1 MKNRQENLGEVVLYK
16 TEDGKA
22 ALDVRLDGDTVW
34 LSQKQ
39 MSELF
44 DKNVRTVSEHLRN
57 IFREGELKKSS
68 VIRNFRIT
76 ASDGKT
82 YDTQLHN
89 LDVIISVGYR
99 VKSKRG
105 TQFRIWATQTLKDHL
120 VRGYTL
126 NERRLR
132 ERGIE
137 MEQAVQLLSRTLTR
151 HELVTEEGRGVL
163 DVITRYAKSWLLL
176 KEYDDNTLSVPE
188 RRRPARVAIDY
199 ARARENINMLKAR
212 LVEKGEASSLF
223 GQERTEQ
230 LVGILGAIE
239 QTFDGDPLY
248 PSIEEKA
255 AHLLYFVIKDHPFAD
270 GNKRIGSFLFIL
282 FLRENGYLED
292 ANGVPKINDN
302 ALVALALLTAESEPR
317 NKELMIRLIMNLIAT
332 NATDS
337 VDLIR
342 EDRSR

>member
-1 MKNRQENLGEVVLYK
+1 MNNRRNDLGEVVLYK

-22 ALDVRLDGDTVW
+22 ALDVTLEGDTVW

-39 MSELF
+39 MGELF

-57 IFREGELKKSS
+57 IFKEGELKKSS

-76 ASDGKT
+76 AADGKT
-82 YDTQLHN
+82 YDTQLYN

-137 MEQAVQLLSRTLTR
+137 MEQAAQLLSRTLTR

-199 ARARENINMLKAR
+199 ARARENINTLKAR
-212 LVEKGEASSLF
+212 LMEKGEASNLF

-230 LVGILGAIE
+230 LIGILGAIE
-239 QTFDGDPLY
+239 QTFGGDPLY

-292 ANGVPKINDN
+292 ANGMPKINDN

-317 NKELMIRLIMNLIAT
+317 NKELMIRLIMNLLAEKQ
-332 NATDS
+332 A
-337 VDLIR
+337 
-342 EDRSR
+342 

>member
-1 MKNRQENLGEVVLYK
+1 MKNRQENLGEVILYK
-16 TEDGKA
+16 TEDGKT

-34 LSQKQ
+34 LSQKE
-39 MSELF
+39 MGELF
-44 DKNVRTVSEHLRN
+44 DKNVRTVSEHLKN
-57 IFREGELKKSS
+57 IFKERELKKSS

-76 ASDGKT
+76 AADGKT
-82 YDTQLHN
+82 YDTQMYN
-89 LDVIISVGYR
+89 LDAILSVGYR
-99 VKSKRG
+99 VNSKRG

-151 HELVTEEGRGVL
+151 HDLVTDEGRGVL
-163 DVITRYAKSWLLL
+163 DVIARYAKSWRLLN
-176 KEYDDNTLSVPE
+176 EYDEDKLSIPE
-188 RRRPARVAIDY
+188 RRRPARVAVDCT
-199 ARARENINMLKAR
+199 RARENIKLLKTR
-212 LVEKGEASSLF
+212 LVEKGEASNLF

-239 QTFDGDPLY
+239 QTFGGEPLY

-292 ANGVPKINDN
+292 ATGATKINDN

-317 NKELMIRLIMNLIAT
+317 NKELMIRLIMNLLVEKQA
-332 NATDS
+332 
-337 VDLIR
+337 
-342 EDRSR
+342 

>member
-1 MKNRQENLGEVVLYK
+1 MNNRQNNLGEVVLYK

-22 ALDVRLDGDTVW
+22 ALDVTLDGDTVW

-39 MSELF
+39 MGELF

-57 IFREGELKKSS
+57 IFKDGELKKSS

-76 ASDGKT
+76 AADGKT
-82 YDTQLHN
+82 YDTQLYN

-126 NERRLR
+126 NERRLS

-151 HELVTEEGRGVL
+151 HELVTEDGRGVL
-163 DVITRYAKSWLLL
+163 DVIARYAKSWLLL

-212 LVEKGEASSLF
+212 LMEKGEASNLF

-230 LVGILGAIE
+230 LIGILGAIE
-239 QTFDGDPLY
+239 QTFGGDPLY

-255 AHLLYFVIKDHPFAD
+255 AHLLYFVIKDHPFTD

-282 FLRENGYLED
+282 FLRANDYLED
-292 ANGVPKINDN
+292 VNGVPKINDN

-317 NKELMIRLIMNLIAT
+317 NKELMIRLIMNLLA
-332 NATDS
+332 DK
-337 VDLIR
+337 
-342 EDRSR
+342 

>member
-1 MKNRQENLGEVVLYK
+1 MNNRQNDLGEVVLYK
-16 TEDGKA
+16 TEDGKT
-22 ALDVRLDGDTVW
+22 ALDVRLEGDTVW
-34 LSQKQ
+34 LTQAQMAKLFNNTKQ
-39 MSELF
+39 NISLH
-44 DKNVRTVSEHLRN
+44 TRN
-57 IFREGELKKSS
+57 IFRERELTEKAVVKESLT
-68 VIRNFRIT
+68 T
-76 ASDGKT
+76 APDGKKYRT
-82 YDTQLHN
+82 KYFN

-120 VRGYTL
+120 IRGYTL

-151 HELVTEEGRGVL
+151 HNLVKEEGRGVL
-163 DVITRYAKSWLLL
+163 EVITRYAKTWLLL
-176 KEYDDNTLSVPE
+176 KEYDEDKLSIPE
-188 RRRPARVAIDY
+188 RRRPARAAIDY
-199 ARARENINMLKAR
+199 AQARENINMLKAR
-212 LVEKGEASSLF
+212 LVEKGEASNLF

-239 QTFDGDPLY
+239 QTFGGDPLY

-292 ANGVPKINDN
+292 AAGVPKINDN

-317 NKELMIRLIMNLIAT
+317 NKELMIRLIMNLLA
-332 NATDS
+332 
-337 VDLIR
+337 
-342 EDRSR
+342 EKQP